1 MARKKPSWKI
11 LSCGIHSHW
20 DKSSKDLPKLKK
32 FTWEIPARLNIEFGY
47 VLNIKQARGKKLEFI
62 IEHPD
67 FIDDKTGELAPPFS
81 GEMYVRSNDWDFFL
95 GDTLWS
101 PIEDKVGT
109 WTLITKLDGE
119 ILIRKRFTIKEDK
132 GQYVE
137 WNI

>member
-1 MARKKPSWKI
+1 MARKKTSWKM
-11 LSCGIHSHW
+11 LSYGVHSHW
-20 DKSSKDLPKLKK
+20 DKSSKELPKLKK

-47 VLNIKQARGKKLEFI
+47 VLNIKQARGKKLEFTI
-62 IEHPD
+62 DHPD
-67 FIDDKTGELAPPFS
+67 FIDDKTGEIAAPFC

-109 WTLITKLDGE
+109 WTLTTKLDGE
-119 ILIRKRFTIKEDK
+119 VLVKKRFTIKEDN
-132 GQYVE
+132 GQFVD